1 MKRWDDLLFW
11 VAVAFVVVT
20 VVLAVVEK
28 VA

>member
-1 MKRWDDLLFW
+1 MKDWEDLLFW

-28 VA
+28 VG

>member
-1 MKRWDDLLFW
+1 MKRGDDLLFW
-11 VAVAFVVVT
+11 VAVAFVLVT